1 MKFLTNWIW
10 CIWPK
15 LEWRWVKSILWRCLV
30 LIKAVRGNVKA
41 KENSEGKIKNKF
53 DINKLFSIILL
64 ILTLK
69 YKY

>member
-1 MKFLTNWIW
+1 M
-10 CIWPK
+10 
-15 LEWRWVKSILWRCLV
+15 KSILWRCLV
-30 LIKAVRGNVKA
+30 LIKIVRGKVKA

-53 DINKLFSIILL
+53 EINKLFSIILL